1 MCKEE
6 TQSLDEV
13 ADLKI
18 QARKERKKTEVEGE
32 SKITTGEKKERTQS
46 HPLRETQRK
55 KQHGCIRKGR
65 LYIQTRFSISE
76 KKKTN

>member
-1 MCKEE
+1 MAQSLHMCKEE

-32 SKITTGEKKERTQS
+32 FKNNQ
-46 HPLRETQRK
+46 
-55 KQHGCIRKGR
+55 
-65 LYIQTRFSISE
+65 F
-76 KKKTN
+76 